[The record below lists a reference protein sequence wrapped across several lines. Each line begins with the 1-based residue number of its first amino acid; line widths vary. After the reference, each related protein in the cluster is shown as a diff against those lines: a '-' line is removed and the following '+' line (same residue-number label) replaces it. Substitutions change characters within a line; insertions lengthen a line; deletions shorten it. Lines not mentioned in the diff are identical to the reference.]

1 MLINPSYLCFVSKCI
16 INNNRE
22 WFQIAGE
29 TGKIIFSDS
38 TGKVQV
44 QLDDTEKSNKQIILN
59 KDWVV
64 IIPGNALVNKGMAKL
79 KSKII
84 SLLVE
89 AAESGDLHIVKSLV
103 LKHQVEID
111 AKNASGRTA
120 FQAACLNGHQE
131 IIKWLLSTREEI
143 DLEQEDDKG
152 RRALHLAAKG
162 YYK

>member
-1 MLINPSYLCFVSKCI
+1 M
-16 INNNRE
+16 
-22 WFQIAGE
+22 
-29 TGKIIFSDS
+29 
-38 TGKVQV
+38 
-44 QLDDTEKSNKQIILN
+44 DDTEKSNKQIILN

-162 YYK
+162 